1 MFLAIM
7 KNLQKIICILFITFI
22 TTAVYAASP
31 TKRDGYGVLCNPG
44 TTVVTCNVD
53 VTSAIWGEE
62 PPDGEYYT
70 MVLRTPGSDS
80 CSMLLR
86 DADFS
91 ESYDID
97 FCDGNYSQELL
108 DALDA
113 FTFQW
118 NTGMYRT
125 ALIVTVKDLHIVKIH
140 SDDKAWDAYA
150 RWVNKTFYGKD
161 GYALIN

>member
-1 MFLAIM
+1 M

-22 TTAVYAASP
+22 TTAVYAGSP
-31 TKRDGYGVLCNPG
+31 KKTDGYGVLCNPG
-44 TTVVTCNVD
+44 RTIVTCNVD
-53 VTSAIWGEE
+53 VTSAIWGDD
-62 PPDGEYYT
+62 PQDGEYYA
-70 MVLRTPGSDS
+70 MVYRSPGSDS

-91 ESYDID
+91 ESYDIK
-97 FCDGNYSQELL
+97 FYDGNYSQELL
-108 DALDA
+108 NALDS

-140 SDDKAWDAYA
+140 SDDKAWDSYA
-150 RWVNKTFYGKD
+150 RWVNKTFYGKE

>member
-1 MFLAIM
+1 M
-7 KNLQKIICILFITFI
+7 KNFRNFICILFITFI

-62 PPDGEYYT
+62 PHDGEYYA
-70 MVLRTPGSDS
+70 MVYRTPGSDS

-91 ESYDID
+91 ESYDIK
-97 FCDGNYSQELL
+97 FYDGNYSQELL
-108 DALDA
+108 NALDA

-140 SDDKAWDAYA
+140 SDDEAWYAYA
-150 RWVNKTFYGKD
+150 CWINKTFYGKK
-161 GYALIN
+161 GPALIN

>member
-1 MFLAIM
+1 M
-7 KNLQKIICILFITFI
+7 KNLLNFICILFITFI

-53 VTSAIWGEE
+53 VTSAIWGDD
-62 PPDGEYYT
+62 PHDGEYYA
-70 MVLRTPGSDS
+70 MVYRSPGSDS

-91 ESYDID
+91 ESYDIK
-97 FCDGNYSQELL
+97 FYDGNYSQELL
-108 DALDA
+108 NALDS

-118 NTGMYRT
+118 HSRMYRT

-140 SDDKAWDAYA
+140 SDDKAWDSYA
-150 RWVNKTFYGKD
+150 RWVNKTFYGKE

>member
-1 MFLAIM
+1 M

-22 TTAVYAASP
+22 TTAVYAGSP
-31 TKRDGYGVLCNPG
+31 KKTDGYGVLCNPG
-44 TTVVTCNVD
+44 RTIVTCNVD
-53 VTSAIWGEE
+53 VTSAIWGDF
-62 PPDGEYYT
+62 PQDGEYYA
-70 MVLRTPGSDS
+70 MVYRSPGSDS

-91 ESYDID
+91 ESYDIK
-97 FCDGNYSQELL
+97 FYDGNYSQELL
-108 DALDA
+108 NALDS

-118 NTGMYRT
+118 NTRMYRT

-140 SDDKAWDAYA
+140 SDDKAWDSYA
-150 RWVNKTFYGKD
+150 RWVNKTFYGKE

>member
-1 MFLAIM
+1 M
-7 KNLQKIICILFITFI
+7 KNSQKFISILFITFI

-44 TTVVTCNVD
+44 TTIVTCNVD
-53 VTSAIWGEE
+53 VTSAIWGDD
-62 PPDGEYYT
+62 PHDGEYYA
-70 MVLRTPGSDS
+70 VVYRTPGSDS

-86 DADFS
+86 DAGFS

-108 DALDA
+108 NALDA

-140 SDDKAWDAYA
+140 SDDKAWDSYA
-150 RWVNKTFYGKD
+150 RWVNKTFYGKE

>member
-1 MFLAIM
+1 M
-7 KNLQKIICILFITFI
+7 KNLQKCISILFITFI

-62 PPDGEYYT
+62 PHDGEYYA
-70 MVLRTPGSDS
+70 MVYRSPGSDS

-86 DADFS
+86 DSEFS
-91 ESYDID
+91 ASYNIK
-97 FCDGNYSQELL
+97 FYDGNYSQELL
-108 DALDA
+108 NALDA

-140 SDDKAWDAYA
+140 SDDEAWYAYA
-150 RWVNKTFYGKD
+150 CWINKTFFGKK
-161 GYALIN
+161 GPALIN

>member
-1 MFLAIM
+1 M
-7 KNLQKIICILFITFI
+7 KNIICTLFVICMV
-22 TTAVYAASP
+22 TTVYAGSP
-31 TKRDGYGVLCNPG
+31 KNRDGYRVLCNPG
-44 TTVVTCNVD
+44 TTVSTCSVD
-53 VTSAIWGEE
+53 ITDATWGLAC
-62 PPDGEYYT
+62 PDGEFYA
-70 MVLRTPGSDS
+70 MVYRSPASDS

-86 DADFS
+86 DSEFS
-91 ESYDID
+91 ASYDID

-125 ALIVTVKDLHIVKIH
+125 ALIITVKDSHIVKIH
-140 SDDKAWDAYA
+140 SDDVSWDAYA
-150 RWVNKTFYGKD
+150 RWVNKTFYGKN